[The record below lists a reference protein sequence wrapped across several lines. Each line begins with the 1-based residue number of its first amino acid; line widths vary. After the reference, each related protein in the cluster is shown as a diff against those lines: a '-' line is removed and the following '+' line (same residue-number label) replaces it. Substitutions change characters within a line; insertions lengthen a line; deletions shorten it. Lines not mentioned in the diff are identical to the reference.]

1 LIFLETGWAWYP
13 LKHQVLIHHD
23 QETHQEAHQNN
34 RQCICQV
41 PLRRFHF
48 ASATVSE
55 HLSNVGKYQFLHPG
69 STESAAHKS
78 AAFRDSNGDRPI
90 VDARQCGVDTS
101 PSLNRRILGCGLVN
115 YEFAI

>member
-1 LIFLETGWAWYP
+1 MIKNSPGSSPKQQALHLPGSPMP
-13 LKHQVLIHHD
+13 LSL
-23 QETHQEAHQNN
+23 
-34 RQCICQV
+34 CICY
-41 PLRRFHF
+41 
-48 ASATVSE
+48 SSE
-55 HLSNVGKYQFLHPG
+55 HLSAVGKYQFLHPG

-90 VDARQCGVDTS
+90 VDARQCSVDTS